1 MVTIRANAT
10 VSPDGKLTVETVQVP
25 SGIPPGN
32 HEVVVQISKR
42 SKRKRKTPIEFLV
55 IDAGP
60 WPEGL
65 SLRREDM
72 YDEWGR

>member
-10 VSPDGKLTVETVQVP
+10 ISPDGKLTVETVQVP
-25 SGIPPGN
+25 GDIPPGN
-32 HEVVVQISKR
+32 HEVVIQIGKR
-42 SKRKRKTPIEFLV
+42 HTRKKKAPIEFLV

-60 WPEGL
+60 WPESL